1 MTTEQDAEPAVELSV
16 NTDTATDTTSE
27 EHSQIVEGE
36 AGGKGELQVVRAPT
50 TDENS
55 QVPAETDVESSPQ
68 PSEGE
73 LTEVDAVEV
82 DSQQDNSDSARDETA
97 RRGTSRQR
105 PNPTSA
111 DSPNPAAAANPT
123 ADVELSAVET
133 TEIAKGNSTAQ
144 PTLDSAT
151 PSASVEQSPN
161 GKIAQSLIGK
171 SVQRGSGEGIKLQ
184 GAEQARLINRVARAM
199 TSAREQG
206 APLRIRLSPPE
217 LGSIR
222 LEVKVQDGA
231 MSARIEAETPA
242 ARAALLENV
251 SDLRQRLAEQGIRV
265 EQFDVDLTDRQ
276 NGSELPE
283 NTNKETDE
291 RPQNQD
297 GNEARN
303 ESERTTNEEQAS
315 SRPEIQGD
323 SKLNVII

>member
-1 MTTEQDAEPAVELSV
+1 
-16 NTDTATDTTSE
+16 
-27 EHSQIVEGE
+27 
-36 AGGKGELQVVRAPT
+36 
-50 TDENS
+50 
-55 QVPAETDVESSPQ
+55 
-68 PSEGE
+68 
-73 LTEVDAVEV
+73 V